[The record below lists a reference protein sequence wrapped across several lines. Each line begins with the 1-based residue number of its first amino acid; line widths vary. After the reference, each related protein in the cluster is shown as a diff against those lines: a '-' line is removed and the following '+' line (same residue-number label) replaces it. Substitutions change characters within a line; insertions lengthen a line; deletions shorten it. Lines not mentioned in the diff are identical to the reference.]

1 MISGYLTESLRFMT
15 SVGKRSKQER
25 VTLTDLKHW
34 YSFTLKIS
42 LFCVYLSCLMKQ
54 PLSLH

>member
-25 VTLTDLKHW
+25 VTLTDLKH
-34 YSFTLKIS
+34 
-42 LFCVYLSCLMKQ
+42 
-54 PLSLH
+54 